1 MQVGPGVFRAES
13 AGEVIYALDCGD
25 AYALIDVGTA
35 PEFPAKLD
43 QLQQDGLDPER
54 IAAVLITH
62 HHRDHAGALAR
73 VRAEL
78 SPRIVAHRLSVEQLP
93 HCTASAPIASDL
105 VDYTVDDGDTV
116 EIGNTSL
123 QVHHLP
129 GHTADSVVWQLGR
142 DFFVGDVIF
151 CDGGIGWMDV
161 HWGSCV
167 TDYRSSLQR
176 LLRLKA
182 SNIYPGHR
190 QCGPIT
196 RDTISH
202 ALKNL
207 NQLAEAD
214 GSPLAY
220 IGHSAP
226 RRASDE
232 PAKIIR
238 LSTSPP
244 RPDQR

>member
-1 MQVGPGVFRAES
+1 MKVGPGVFRAES
-13 AGEVIYALDCGD
+13 AGQVIYALDCGD
-25 AYALIDVGTA
+25 AYALIDVGAA

-43 QLQQDGLDPER
+43 QLQQDGLDPNR

-62 HHRDHAGALAR
+62 HHDDHVDALAH
-73 VRAEL
+73 VCAEH
-78 SPRIVAHRLSVEQLP
+78 SPRVVTHRLSVEQLP
-93 HCTASAPIASDL
+93 HCIASAPIDPNL
-105 VDYTVDDGDTV
+105 VDYTVDEGDTV
-116 EIGNTSL
+116 EIGNLSL

-129 GHTADSVVWQLGR
+129 GHTADSIIWQLDQ

-151 CDGGIGWMDV
+151 CDGGIGWMDA

-176 LLRLKA
+176 LLRLKVN
-182 SNIYPGHR
+182 NIYPGHR

-196 RDTISH
+196 RDTINE

-214 GSPLAY
+214 GNPLAY
-220 IGHSAP
+220 LGRTAP
-226 RRASDE
+226 RRRPDE

-244 RPDQR
+244 RPEQR